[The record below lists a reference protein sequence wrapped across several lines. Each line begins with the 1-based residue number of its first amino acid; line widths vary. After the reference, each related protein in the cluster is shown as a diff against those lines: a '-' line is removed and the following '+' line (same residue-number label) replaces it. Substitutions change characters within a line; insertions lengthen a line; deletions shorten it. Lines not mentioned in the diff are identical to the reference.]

1 MPSKK
6 TMKVRLRNNAERV
19 EQVDVLS
26 ILKHKEPP
34 GRSPEGEI
42 PGGRR
47 DASMS
52 RETHTARRTCVGC
65 RSVRPHHELVRLVLA
80 PDGEVVVDLGRR
92 LPGRG
97 AHVCPK
103 NLCIEQAVRRNAL
116 ERAFRRP
123 VSAIEAEALV
133 GSVYERLEEKLSGL
147 IGLGQRA
154 RQVLSGSTALEGGL
168 RRNEV
173 HLLLLATDISADQR
187 DRWIS
192 RYRSTGRPWF
202 AHFTKETM
210 GAILGK
216 GLRSAAGITNP
227 NLARVV
233 SRVASMIQGLEEE
246 RKGVRV
252 HGNDSHL

>member
-1 MPSKK
+1 M
-6 TMKVRLRNNAERV
+6 
-19 EQVDVLS
+19 DVLS

-103 NLCIEQAVRRNAL
+103 SLCIEQAVRRNAL

-187 DRWIS
+187 DRLTS
-192 RYRSTGRPWF
+192 RYRPTGRPWF

-227 NLARVV
+227 NLARAA

>member
-1 MPSKK
+1 M
-6 TMKVRLRNNAERV
+6 
-19 EQVDVLS
+19 DGLS
-26 ILKHKEPP
+26 LLKHKGPP
-34 GRSPEGEI
+34 GRSPGGEI

-103 NLCIEQAVRRNAL
+103 SLCIEQAVRRNAL

-154 RQVLSGSTALEGGL
+154 RQVLSGSTALEEGL
-168 RRNEV
+168 RRDEV
-173 HLLLLATDISADQR
+173 HLLLLSTDISADQR

-192 RYRSTGRPWF
+192 RYRPTGRPWF

-210 GAILGK
+210 GALLGK

-227 NLARVV
+227 NLARAV
-233 SRVASMIQGLEEE
+233 SQVASMIQGLEEE